1 MFSEATMRTMLVGLV
16 TVLIVSGVGEAAPPS
31 SDREREE
38 QRRLEGTW
46 KVLSAEANG
55 MSLPAEVTRN
65 FKLSF
70 QGSTF
75 TTCMG
80 DQKREGSYTV
90 DPGKNPRTIDITL
103 HSGPD
108 KGKTQLAIYS
118 VLGNTLRIC
127 GAEPG
132 RSRPT
137 GFETQVRPGVILLM
151 LRRLP

>member
-1 MFSEATMRTMLVGLV
+1 MLVGLV
-16 TVLIVSGVGEAAPPS
+16 LLVVPFAGEAAPP
-31 SDREREE
+31 DPGRVKEE
-38 QRRLEGTW
+38 QQRLEGTW
-46 KVLSAEANG
+46 KVISGEAGG
-55 MSLPAEVTRN
+55 MPLPLEVTRN

-75 TTCMG
+75 ITQVG

-90 DPGKNPRTIDITL
+90 DPGKSPRTIDITL
-103 HSGPD
+103 SSGPD

-132 RSRPT
+132 RERPT
-137 GFETQVRPGVILLM
+137 GFETRDKAGVILLM

>member
-1 MFSEATMRTMLVGLV
+1 MRTTLVGLV
-16 TVLIVSGVGEAAPPS
+16 VVFVVPFAGEAAPP
-31 SDREREE
+31 DPGRVKEE
-38 QRRLEGTW
+38 QQRLQGTW
-46 KVLSAEANG
+46 KVLSGESAG
-55 MSLPAEVTRN
+55 TPLPLEVTRN

-70 QGSTF
+70 QGSAFITYI
-75 TTCMG
+75 G

-103 HSGPD
+103 NSGPD

-132 RSRPT
+132 RERPT
-137 GFETQVRPGVILLM
+137 GFETHDRPGVILLM
-151 LRRLP
+151 LRRMP

>member
-1 MFSEATMRTMLVGLV
+1 MRTTLVGLV
-16 TVLIVSGVGEAAPPS
+16 VVLVVPFAGEAAPP
-31 SDREREE
+31 DPGRVKEE

-46 KVLSAEANG
+46 KVLSAEADG
-55 MSLPAEVTRN
+55 TPLPVEVTRN

-75 TTCMG
+75 ITYIG

-103 HSGPD
+103 SAGPD

-118 VLGNTLRIC
+118 VLGNTLRVC
-127 GAEPG
+127 AAEPG
-132 RSRPT
+132 RERPT
-137 GFETQVRPGVILLM
+137 GFETRGKPGVILLR